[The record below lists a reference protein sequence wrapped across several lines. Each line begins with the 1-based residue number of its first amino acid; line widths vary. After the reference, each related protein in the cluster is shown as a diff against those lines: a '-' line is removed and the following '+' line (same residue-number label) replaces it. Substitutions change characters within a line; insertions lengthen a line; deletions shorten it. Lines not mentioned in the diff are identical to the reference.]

1 MKIIQNPSKL
11 FSFVLPKPEVK
22 IGNYVPSVY
31 NFIQEYEHTVLFN
44 TLTRC
49 FACID
54 DQENFLLKQD
64 VITVNDINCD
74 PVIKNLIELRFLV
87 PEGLEEMALYEEVYE
102 TQYLMMQKTGIR
114 LYKIL
119 TTTACNARCFYCF
132 EQGIEVATM
141 DDNTTDALFDY
152 IMKTKKEGTV
162 KLYWFGG
169 EPLCNSRSIYRICE
183 LLREAGVLYS
193 SDIVTNGSL
202 FTPQMVRDAA
212 ELWNL
217 KTCQITLDGMKEEYE
232 RRKNYK
238 GNFPNAFETVIEN
251 IRLLLDAGVRVQ
263 IRMNL
268 DIKNIDSILQLK
280 DFLKEQFGH
289 YPNVTI
295 YPAMIYEDWFGYT
308 DERSKEQRAL
318 LLDAWEHTKDI
329 IDAEGLR
336 SKSRLDTSLPMW
348 HCMANSPYS
357 VVVDPKG
364 RLFTCQN
371 YDDKMCYGDIWNG
384 VTNQEIYYAWKH
396 NGTPEEKCRNCV
408 LLPECT
414 SFHKCP
420 TVHHNCYAQ
429 RKDRLER
436 KLKSA
441 FIKYQEDETK
451 DNCDEA
457 IDNVD

>member
-1 MKIIQNPSKL
+1 MNMIQKPSGL
-11 FSFVLPKPEVK
+11 FDDILPKPSVK
-22 IGNYVPSVY
+22 TGKYVPSVFNY
-31 NFIQEYEHTVLFN
+31 IQNYDRTVLFN

-49 FACID
+49 FTCIND
-54 DQENFLLKQD
+54 EELKYLNQNTILVD
-64 VITVNDINCD
+64 AANCNS
-74 PVIKNLIELRFLV
+74 VLKELIELRFLV
-87 PEGLEEMALYEEVYE
+87 PEGFDETALYEEIYE
-102 TQYLMMQKTGIR
+102 TQYIMMPKEGIR
-114 LYKIL
+114 LYKIF

-141 DDNTTDALFDY
+141 DDKTTDALFEY
-152 IMKTKKEGTV
+152 IMKTKKDGTV

-169 EPLCNSRSIYRICE
+169 EPLCNHRTIYRICE
-183 LLREAGVLYS
+183 LLREAGVEYS

-202 FTPQMVRDAA
+202 FTPQMVQDAA

-238 GNFPNAFETVIEN
+238 GVFPNAFETVIDN
-251 IRLLLDAGVRVQ
+251 IRCLLDAGVRVQ

-295 YPAMIYEDWFGYT
+295 YPAMIYESWFGYS
-308 DERSKEQRAL
+308 DEQSKEQRAL
-318 LLDAWEHTKDI
+318 LLDAWEHAKEI
-329 IDAEGLR
+329 VDAEELR
-336 SKSRLDTSLPMW
+336 SKSTLGTNLPMW
-348 HCMANSPYS
+348 YCMANSPSS

-371 YDDKMCYGDIWNG
+371 YDVKMCYGDIWNG
-384 VTNQEIYYAWKH
+384 ITNQEIYDAWKH
-396 NGTPEEKCRNCV
+396 NGSPAEKCRNCV

-414 SFHKCP
+414 AFNKCP
-420 TVHHNCYAQ
+420 SYHPDCLRQ
-429 RKDRLER
+429 RRDRLER
-436 KLKSA
+436 KLKNA
-441 FIKYQEDETK
+441 YQNFINE
-451 DNCDEA
+451 
-457 IDNVD
+457 